1 MAESGKRSKTKS
13 PIWKLKIVDEVEEDK
28 VYYEDDLTGAE
39 LDQALNWKP
48 DDPP

>member
-13 PIWKLKIVDEVEEDK
+13 PIVDEVEEDK